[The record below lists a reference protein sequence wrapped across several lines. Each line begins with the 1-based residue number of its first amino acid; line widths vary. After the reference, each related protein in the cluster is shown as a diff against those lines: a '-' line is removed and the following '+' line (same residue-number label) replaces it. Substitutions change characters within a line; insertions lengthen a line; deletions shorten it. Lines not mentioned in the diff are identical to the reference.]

1 MEKYV
6 LIRQDYLNDVE
17 EIYIF
22 DTKDEAVAKMEH
34 EFKSTLEWLKMY
46 GGVGDDDFI
55 MEKGNGYHNLISKS
69 RPEDFTYLWSIHI
82 SD

>member
-6 LIRQDYLNDVE
+6 LICQDYLNDVK
-17 EIYIF
+17 EIYIL

-34 EFKSTLEWLKMY
+34 EFNQTLAWLKIY
-46 GGVGDDDFI
+46 RGVGDDDFI
-55 MEKGNGYHNLISKS
+55 MEKGNGYRNLISKS
-69 RPEDFTYLWSIHI
+69 RPEDLTYLWSIHI